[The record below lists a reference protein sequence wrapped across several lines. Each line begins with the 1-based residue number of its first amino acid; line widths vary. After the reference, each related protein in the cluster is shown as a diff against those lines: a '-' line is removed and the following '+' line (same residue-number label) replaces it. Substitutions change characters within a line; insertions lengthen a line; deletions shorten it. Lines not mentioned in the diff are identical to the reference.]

1 MLIKNKT
8 LVDLLLKK
16 GALIDDARAISKK
29 IDDLEN
35 DRRKVGLQ
43 VQKLKDKIIPLV
55 QKETKDLLG
64 EFEEISEVSPKDG
77 EVIIT
82 TVDVLENFKRDY
94 KEARAKDEAPETK

>member
-1 MLIKNKT
+1 MIIKNKT
-8 LVDLLLKK
+8 LVDLLIKK

-29 IDDLEN
+29 IEELEN

-55 QKETKDLLG
+55 HKETKDLLG
-64 EFEEISEVSPKDG
+64 EYEEISEVEPKDG
-77 EVIIT
+77 EVIIK

-94 KEARAKDEAPETK
+94 KEARAKAEEK